1 MLSLLSLMLRASYS
15 NKLLQVLS
23 ICFCSISL
31 EADNL
36 VEFLGLG
43 LGMPCVEKNLVESDP
58 DSLKG
63 GIFAA
68 GDGSWI
74 EVWKDGPQM
83 PPGIM
88 LQVVVDDADEM
99 FATAKAY
106 GLAPRGPMVS
116 HGEKVYSIV
125 APGGLVMTF
134 QSKVARLE

>member
-1 MLSLLSLMLRASYS
+1 MSFQMLREKHY
-15 NKLLQVLS
+15 NNIMQVLS
-23 ICFCSISL
+23 IRFCAITP

-36 VEFLGLG
+36 VDFLGLG
-43 LGMPCVEKNLVESDP
+43 LGMPCVEKNLVENDP

-63 GIFAA
+63 GVFAA

-99 FATAKAY
+99 AATAKAH
-106 GLAPRGPMVS
+106 GLKPRGPMES
-116 HGEKVYSIV
+116 HGEKIYSIV

-134 QSKVARLE
+134 QSQSES

>member
-1 MLSLLSLMLRASYS
+1 M
-15 NKLLQVLS
+15 QVLS
-23 ICFCSISL
+23 IRFCAISP
-31 EADNL
+31 EADQL

-43 LGMPCVEKNLVESDP
+43 LGMPCVEKNLVENNP
-58 DSLKG
+58 ESLKG

-83 PPGIM
+83 PAGIM

-99 FATAKAY
+99 AETAKAH
-106 GLAPRGPMVS
+106 GLKPHGPLMS
-116 HGEKVYSIV
+116 HGEKIYSIV

-134 QSKVARLE
+134 QSAVD

>member
-1 MLSLLSLMLRASYS
+1 MLFLMSRASYY
-15 NKLLQVLS
+15 NKRMQVLS
-23 ICFCSISL
+23 IRFCAISP

-74 EVWKDGPQM
+74 EVWKDCPQM

-88 LQVVVDDADEM
+88 LQVIVDDADEM
-99 FATAKAY
+99 FATAKAS
-106 GLAPRGPMVS
+106 GLSPRGPMIS

-134 QSKVARLE
+134 QSKIGE